1 MRKDVDPFWALVGAL
16 SALLCAGVLAL
27 TGWETY
33 SRAQIMTWLLA
44 SVLYRFRWTEP
55 GRKPSEAFMI
65 GLAWPAV
72 LVGSYWYVRNEERRR
87 KMRIVRDVM
96 ES

>member
-1 MRKDVDPFWALVGAL
+1 MRKDVDPFWAWVGAL
-16 SALLCAGVLAL
+16 SALLCAGVLAMI
-27 TGWETY
+27 GWETY
-33 SRAQIMTWLLA
+33 ARVQIVTWVLA

-55 GRKPSEAFMI
+55 GRKPLEGFLV

-72 LVGSYWYVRNEERRR
+72 LVGSYWYVRNEEHRQR
-87 KMRIVRDVM
+87 MRTVREVM